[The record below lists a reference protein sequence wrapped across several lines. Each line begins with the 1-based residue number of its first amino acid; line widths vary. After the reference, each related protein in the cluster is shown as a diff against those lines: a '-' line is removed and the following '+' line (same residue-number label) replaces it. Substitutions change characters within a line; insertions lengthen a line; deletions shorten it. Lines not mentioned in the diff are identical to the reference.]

1 MRRHIHSK
9 YMILP
14 LPVTLLVSILITCPL
29 IQQPSPGTTMH
40 PDPHARVVR
49 PQPLAMAITT
59 IPRSSRTHTPSPQ
72 EMARTSVFLTYSYS
86 AGFAFLK
93 AWYGRGEG
101 LPGVRQLRKGRTEQ
115 YLQRHQGQDF
125 GLPSEG
131 SRYRIS
137 AKPGDETK
145 TLGTTQREGLFF

>member
-1 MRRHIHSK
+1 MNA
-9 YMILP
+9 
-14 LPVTLLVSILITCPL
+14 
-29 IQQPSPGTTMH
+29 
-40 PDPHARVVR
+40 DPHAHVVR
-49 PQPLAMAITT
+49 PQPLVLAITT
-59 IPRSSRTHTPSPQ
+59 IPRSSRTLTPRPQ
-72 EMARTSVFLTYSYS
+72 KMYRSSVFLIHSYS

-101 LPGVRQLRKGRTEQ
+101 LPGIRQLRKGSTEQ

-125 GLPSEG
+125 RLPSQG

-145 TLGTTQREGLFF
+145 TLGTTQREGLSFT